1 MKLTWVEEMKDYNI
15 GSKKIL
21 EEEEEEEDNEAIL
34 WKLNT

>member
-1 MKLTWVEEMKDYNI
+1 MKDYNI